1 MHLLRFVPSMKFG
14 LSILALFFCLTL
26 QTSPANAQNVPPPPN
41 GATPYAVPPQV
52 PAGTPPMPMMQ
63 TPPPQGYG
71 APDPNQQWA
80 PLPYG
85 APQWG
90 PPQGAPVDPSQMQM
104 GVQGYPPPTVPG
116 PDPTLMAQQGY
127 PPAQGYP
134 PPGAPPQY
142 GAPAYPPQYPPETP
156 RAMSAYEQQEAAL
169 RDSEMVGQLEDAK
182 QQKEMEES
190 FRNGVLAEFD
200 DGKNGTPNTGFNG
213 DQSKVKSGAKKAGSV
228 LKGGMRA
235 IAPTASWIGTFFI
248 LNAATGGF

>member
-1 MHLLRFVPSMKFG
+1 MKFG
-14 LSILALFFCLTL
+14 LAILALLFCLTSL
-26 QTSPANAQNVPPPPN
+26 GSPANAQNVPPPPN
-41 GATPYAVPPQV
+41 GATPYVVPPQV
-52 PAGTPPMPMMQ
+52 PAGTAPMPMVQ
-63 TPPPQGYG
+63 APPQGYG
-71 APDPNQQWA
+71 MPDPNQPWPQQ
-80 PLPYG
+80 PYG

-90 PPQGAPVDPSQMQM
+90 PPPGAPIDPAQMQM
-104 GVQGYPPPTVPG
+104 TPQGYPPPGAPG
-116 PDPTLMAQQGY
+116 ADPALMAQQGY
-127 PPAQGYP
+127 PPPGYP
-134 PPGAPPQY
+134 PPGVPPQY
-142 GAPAYPPQYPPETP
+142 GSPYQPQYPPETP

-200 DGKNGTPNTGFNG
+200 DGKNGTPSSGFNG
-213 DQSKVKSGAKKAGSV
+213 DQSKVKGGVKKAGSV